1 MRYISMGLLLVLAG
15 MASADP
21 TPGAAPTTVS
31 APVTAASDLTLPR
44 ESRVPGGIALLPLP
58 ADSPQDTQVWF
69 GKQPV
74 WVLTDSGGHR
84 VAVIGIPLGARDH
97 IDVHLLAKGRE
108 SAVPI
113 ALTPKAYQEQ
123 HLTVSQQFVTPDP
136 KQLERYSREAAEQA
150 AVYKAFNAKEGGWPV
165 FHMPVVGIINPNSFG
180 SVRFFNGE
188 QRAPHSGMDIG
199 APEGREVTAPA
210 DGVVVQTGD
219 YFFNGN
225 TVLIDHGNGLVSML
239 CHLSKIIATPGQHVK
254 AGDLVGLV
262 GHTGRVT
269 ASHLHWGV
277 SLNDARVNPL
287 LVFPEGAVPEVV
299 AGSGAVPLQ

>member
-1 MRYISMGLLLVLAG
+1 MRYISMGMLMLLAA

-21 TPGAAPTTVS
+21 APDAAALS
-31 APVTAASDLTLPR
+31 APVPAAGTQTLPR

-58 ADSPQDTQVWF
+58 PAAPEDTQVWF
-69 GKQPV
+69 GRQRV
-74 WVLTDSGGHR
+74 WVLTGSDGSR
-84 VAVIGIPLGARDH
+84 VAVVGIPLGARDR
-97 IDVHLLAKGRE
+97 IDVHLLADGKD
-108 SAVPI
+108 STVTI
-113 ALTPKAYQEQ
+113 ALTPKAYKEQ
-123 HLTVSQQFVTPDP
+123 HLTVSQQYVTPDP
-136 KQLERYSREAAEQA
+136 TQLQRYSREAAEQA
-150 AVYKAFNAKEGGWPV
+150 AVYKAFHATNGGWPT
-165 FHMPVVGIINPNSFG
+165 FRMPVVGIINPDSFG

-188 QRAPHSGMDIG
+188 PRAPHSGMDIG
-199 APEGREVTAPA
+199 APEGRDVTAPA

-299 AGSGAVPLQ
+299 AGSGSVPLQ